1 MGYEVFTFDVMVQ
14 LEEGPSFD
22 RACQQARKLAG
33 EEVEKYRDEYE
44 KKSGEW
50 ISQDSMTITFR
61 SYAEEVDYRF
71 QSVYS
76 YVFSVTVRLI

>member
-1 MGYEVFTFDVMVQ
+1 VADDVFTFDVTVE

-22 RACQQARKLAG
+22 RACGQAKKLAM
-33 EEVEKYRDEYE
+33 EQVEKYREEYE

-61 SYAEEVDYRF
+61 SYAEEVSYRF
-71 QSVYS
+71 ESVYS
-76 YVFSVTVRLI
+76 YVFSVTVRLS